1 MQFLCTVAGNKAAS
15 DRAQLRH
22 FAAAALC
29 DAGAARVKTA
39 AGRRDSLLSR
49 RSAFQRHVLLV
60 RNGFPRRGHYA
71 NILHGKGLRFF
82 RDMTE

>member
-29 DAGAARVKTA
+29 GVGAARVKTA
-39 AGRRDSLLSR
+39 AG
-49 RSAFQRHVLLV
+49 HVLLV
-60 RNGFPRRGHYA
+60 RNGFPR
-71 NILHGKGLRFF
+71 
-82 RDMTE
+82 